1 MDFGKVTLLE
11 AVDFSLPTAPLANLQ
26 LFARQ
31 KPLAYLKPQ
40 AYLGC
45 PTWTNK
51 SWLGTYYPAG
61 LSAKDFLHYYSQ
73 QFNTIELNTTH
84 YRIPDEASVSKW
96 CAAVNPDFKFC
107 PKWPKQISH
116 EQELQGVESAT
127 QAFCASLLAFK
138 ENLGMSFLQ
147 LSPNFGP
154 DKLAVLENFL
164 THLPRQIPLAVEVR
178 HPGWFLNEQVFA
190 KLAALLEACEVS
202 TVITDVAGRR
212 DVLHLRLTT
221 PTAFVRFNGYRHD
234 ALDYARVDAWIK
246 QLVAWLEQG
255 LQTMY
260 FFVHYEEILHS
271 PQVIR
276 YMLDKLAAATNIPV
290 SANSAKP
297 IPQPVQGSL
306 FD

>member
-11 AVDFSLPTAPLANLQ
+11 AIDFSSPDEPLVNQAL
-26 LFARQ
+26 LARQ
-31 KPLAYLKPQ
+31 KTSTYLKPQ

-51 SWLGTYYPAG
+51 SWLGTYYPGG
-61 LSAKDFLHYYSQ
+61 LPARDFLHYYSL

-84 YRIPDEASVSKW
+84 YRIPDEATVSKW
-96 CAAVNPDFKFC
+96 CSAVNPDFRFC

-116 EQELQGVESAT
+116 EQELQNTDSAT
-127 QAFCASLLAFK
+127 QAFCDSLLAFK
-138 ENLGMSFLQ
+138 ENLGVSFLQ
-147 LSPNFGP
+147 LPPGFGP
-154 DKLAVLENFL
+154 DKLAVLEAFL
-164 THLPRQIPLAVEVR
+164 TRLPRKIPLAVEVR
-178 HPGWFLNEQVFA
+178 HPDWFSD
-190 KLAALLEACEVS
+190 KLIFEKLTALLEACAVS

-212 DVLHLRLTT
+212 DVRHLHLTT

-234 ALDYARVDAWIK
+234 ALDYARVDAWLK
-246 QLVAWLEQG
+246 QLISWLEQG
-255 LQTMY
+255 LQTLY

-271 PQVIR
+271 PKVVR
-276 YMLDKLAAATNIPV
+276 YMLDKLAATGIPV
-290 SANSAKP
+290 SQEGAKP